1 MAVWKLFLRCKDE
14 TAEYKQQK
22 ERGTSVKTVF
32 LYAGQGSQK
41 AGMGKDLYESFS
53 TYRAVIDSMQVETDL
68 AYYMHEAP
76 LEELSKT
83 EITQPCMAAF
93 AAGVTAVLRENG
105 IVPDAACGLS
115 LGEYGALH
123 AAGVLDAKEYVKL
136 CEFRGSKMAE
146 AAKGQACAM
155 SAILGQDAA
164 AVEAACEACVK
175 EGYVTVANYNCPGQ
189 YVICGEE
196 AAVAATEEYLKE
208 HGAKRC
214 VRLNVSGPFHTKFMK
229 PAGDAL
235 QEYFAGMTWN
245 KPQIPVVLNVTGD
258 YLKDGEDLKERMV
271 QQVQNSVQF
280 ESTLR
285 LLLAAGATNFI
296 EIGPGNTL
304 SGFLKKTAKEVGAEI
319 NIYNIETK
327 ESLISLIDKKEL
339 FPG

>member
-1 MAVWKLFLRCKDE
+1 ME
-14 TAEYKQQK
+14 AEHIAKK
-22 ERGTSVKTVF
+22 EVNMKTVF

-41 AGMGKDLYESFS
+41 AGMGKDLYEAFAS
-53 TYRAVIDSMQVETDL
+53 YREVIDGLSLDTDIC
-68 AYYMHEAP
+68 YYMHEAK

-93 AAGVTAVLRENG
+93 AAGVTAVLREHG

-136 CEFRGSKMAE
+136 CEFRGRKMAE
-146 AAKGQACAM
+146 AASGKSCAM
-155 SAILGQDAA
+155 SAVLGQTAE
-164 AVEAACEACVK
+164 AVQEACEANA
-175 EGYVTVANYNCPGQ
+175 EAGYVTVANYNCPGQ

-196 AAVAATEEYLKE
+196 AAVAATENYLKE

-235 QEYFAGMTWN
+235 RAYFDAMTWGS
-245 KPQIPVVLNVTGD
+245 PQIPVVLNVTGA
-258 YLKDGEDLKERMV
+258 YLTEEENLKERMV
-271 QQVQNSVQF
+271 QQVQSSVQF
-280 ESTLR
+280 EKSMR
-285 LLLAAGATNFI
+285 LLLDDGATEFI

-304 SGFLKKTAKEVGAEI
+304 SGFLKKTAKESGKDI
-319 NIYNIETK
+319 TIYNVENT
-327 ESLISLIDKKEL
+327 ESLQGLLDRFKEKNS
-339 FPG
+339 

>member
-1 MAVWKLFLRCKDE
+1 MLADKRRIHK
-14 TAEYKQQK
+14 KM
-22 ERGTSVKTVF
+22 KTVF

-41 AGMGKDLYESFS
+41 AGMGKDLYEDFA
-53 TYRAVIDSMQVETDL
+53 TYRKVIDRLQIETDIR
-68 AYYMHEAP
+68 YSMHDAP

-93 AAGVTAVLRENG
+93 AAGVTAVLKEHG

-123 AAGVLDAKEYVKL
+123 AAGVFDAQEYVKL
-136 CEFRGSKMAE
+136 CEFRGRKMAE
-146 AAKGQACAM
+146 AAKGKSCAM
-155 SAILGQDAA
+155 SAILGQTAE
-164 AVEAACEACVK
+164 AVKEACDASK
-175 EGYVTVANYNCPGQ
+175 EAGYVTVANYNCPGQ

-196 AAVAATEEYLKE
+196 AAVAATENYLKE

-235 QEYFAGMTWN
+235 QEYFEQMNWN
-245 KPQIPVVLNVTGD
+245 KTQIPVVLNVTGA
-258 YLKDGEDLKERMV
+258 YLKADENLKERMV

-280 ESTLR
+280 ETSLR
-285 LLLAAGATNFI
+285 LLLDDGATEFI

-304 SGFLKKTAKEVGAEI
+304 SGFLKKTAKELGKEI
-319 NIYNIETK
+319 TIYNVESS
-327 ESLISLIDKKEL
+327 ESLNALLNCFEGK
-339 FPG
+339 

>member
-1 MAVWKLFLRCKDE
+1 M
-14 TAEYKQQK
+14 
-22 ERGTSVKTVF
+22 KTVF

-41 AGMGKDLYESFS
+41 AGMGKDLYESFAS
-53 TYRAVIDSMQVETDL
+53 YRAVIDSMQIETDL
-68 AYYMHEAP
+68 TYYMHEAP

-93 AAGVTAVLRENG
+93 AAGVTAVLKEYG

-123 AAGVLDAKEYVKL
+123 AAGVFDTDEYVKL
-136 CEFRGSKMAE
+136 CEFRGRKMAE
-146 AAKGQACAM
+146 AANGKDCAM
-155 SAILGQDAA
+155 SAVLGQTAEAVQDACKA
-164 AVEAACEACVK
+164 SAEA
-175 EGYVTVANYNCPGQ
+175 GYVTVANYNCPGQ

-196 AAVAATEEYLKE
+196 AAVAATENYLKE

-235 QEYFAGMTWN
+235 QEYFETIAWN
-245 KPQIPVVLNVTGD
+245 KPQIPVVLNVTGA
-258 YLKDGEDLKERMV
+258 YLTEKENLKERMV

-280 ESTLR
+280 EASLR
-285 LLLAAGATNFI
+285 LLLSDGATEFI

-304 SGFLKKTAKEVGAEI
+304 SGFLKKTAKELGKEI
-319 NIYNIETK
+319 TLYNVEDSDSLTK
-327 ESLISLIDKKEL
+327 LLNAKLS
-339 FPG
+339 

>member
-1 MAVWKLFLRCKDE
+1 M
-14 TAEYKQQK
+14 
-22 ERGTSVKTVF
+22 KTVF

-41 AGMGKDLYESFS
+41 AGMGKDLYEEFAG
-53 TYRAVIDSMQVETDL
+53 YRKVIDGLNLDTDIQH
-68 AYYMHEAP
+68 YMHDAT

-93 AAGVTAVLRENG
+93 AAGVTAVLKEHG

-123 AAGVLDAKEYVKL
+123 AAGVLDAEAYVKL
-136 CEFRGSKMAE
+136 CEFRGCKMAE
-146 AAKGQACAM
+146 AARGKECAM
-155 SAILGQDAA
+155 SAVLGQTAE
-164 AVEAACEACVK
+164 AVQEACEANA
-175 EGYVTVANYNCPGQ
+175 EAGYVTVANYNCPGQ

-196 AAVAATEEYLKE
+196 AAVAATENYLKE

-235 QEYFAGMTWN
+235 EEYFEHMTWE
-245 KPQIPVVLNVTGD
+245 KPQIPVVLNVTGA
-258 YLKDGEDLKERMV
+258 YLTEDENLKERMV

-280 ESTLR
+280 EKSLR
-285 LLLAAGATNFI
+285 LLLNDGATEFI

-304 SGFLKKTAKEVGAEI
+304 SGFLKKTAKELGKEI
-319 NIYNIETK
+319 TIYNV
-327 ESLISLIDKKEL
+327 ESSENLHTLINCYNENN
-339 FPG
+339 